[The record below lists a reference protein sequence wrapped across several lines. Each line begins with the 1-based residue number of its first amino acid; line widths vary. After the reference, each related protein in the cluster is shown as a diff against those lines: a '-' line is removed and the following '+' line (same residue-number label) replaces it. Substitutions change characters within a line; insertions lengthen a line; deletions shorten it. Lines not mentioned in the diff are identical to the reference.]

1 MQSLWI
7 TMFAAYGIASI
18 LIGCSATPRATQ
30 APAGS
35 TASPAAAASHD
46 TIQAFNAAQVQ
57 AVLASIAGRE
67 NEAAGR
73 VFQNVKL
80 LGDVP
85 ARTLVAIMNGGYAR
99 ALGVTCAHC
108 HVVGDFAS
116 DAKRPKRAAREM
128 AVMHRAINQQLAR
141 MEEIAT
147 PKTDNRAINCMTCHR
162 GMVDPRRSP

>member
-1 MQSLWI
+1 MRSIPMIGLLGVASV
-7 TMFAAYGIASI
+7 FIAC
-18 LIGCSATPRATQ
+18 GTAPQTQ
-30 APAGS
+30 ARAGS
-35 TASPAAAASHD
+35 PPGAAAVAPD
-46 TIQAFNAAQVQ
+46 TIQAFNTAQAQ

-67 NEAAGR
+67 NEPAGR

-108 HVVGDFAS
+108 HVAGDFAS

-128 AVMHRAINQQLAR
+128 AVMHRSINQQLAQ

-162 GMVDPRRSP
+162 GMVDPRRSR